1 MQVASGCYL
10 NLFDYSGE
18 RDIFIIFNEVN
29 SEPTSEELNTLA
41 ELVECEIEK
50 CSSKEILK
58 KIIEDSKLECVK
70 FGVQVL
76 TKGI

>member
-10 NLFDYSGE
+10 NLFDCSGE
-18 RDIFIIFNEVN
+18 RDIFIIFNEAN
-29 SEPTSEELNTLA
+29 SEPTSEELNTLT
-41 ELVECEIEK
+41 ELVECELEK
-50 CSSKEILK
+50 YSSKEILK